1 MFHTRPFFLYY
12 SISENVKNESEEEV
26 EVKSDIIVD
35 VSKPQKTQKI
45 KRKLPIN
52 NDQNKVKSS
61 LKKKKSISQNWQVS
75 DDV

>member
-1 MFHTRPFFLYY
+1 VFHTRPFFLYY